1 MDKYLTKVGIDDM
14 ALYVPALYLPIDT
27 LATVRGIE
35 SAKLQKGLG
44 LKAMAMPDADEDAA
58 TMAANAALDLILKNQ
73 LDPRRIGRIYV
84 GTESALDGAKP
95 IASYVVEM
103 LTQYFE
109 KTYGADCLLQCD
121 VVDLTF
127 ACIGAVDALQNT
139 IDWASGA
146 PNRLGIVIA
155 TDFAKYELG
164 SGGEYTQGAGAIA
177 LLVKQQPRLLAF
189 GNDWGTATVS
199 VHDFFKPVREIKR
212 SALLAEAAQ
221 FLQHEGATEIEPA
234 PVKTSPAQGVFDS
247 TEEWVKIH
255 RDTPIFD
262 GQYSNQCYQERIR
275 QAYHSF
281 ISKALGYVNGHP
293 GPVFSGRWDR
303 LVFHLPYAYHARR
316 IFVEIYLEEAIKAGK
331 KMQIEQEVG
340 APVPEGDWENYLK
353 LVSKTPGYQAFVN
366 HHIEKG
372 ERLSSLI
379 GNIYTGSI
387 FLSLMSVLEADYQE
401 NTAIEG
407 KKLGFFAYGSGSKSK
422 VFEAEVQAE
431 WRTIVEKFSPTD
443 HLKNRQEMDYE
454 TYEKLHRGAVID
466 PLRAEK
472 GVFTLKKISNDA
484 LLPGVRTYQMEEIL
498 AISQRSF

>member
-1 MDKYLTKVGIDDM
+1 MNKPLTKVGIDDM

-35 SAKLQKGLG
+35 PAKLQKGLG
-44 LKAMAMPDADEDAA
+44 LKAMAMPNANEDAA

-73 LDPRRIGRIYV
+73 LDPRRIGRLYV

-103 LTQYFE
+103 LTQYFQE
-109 KTYGADCLLQCD
+109 TYGADCLLQCD

-139 IDWASGA
+139 MDWASGA
-146 PNRLGIVIA
+146 TDRLGIVIA

-164 SGGEYTQGAGAIA
+164 SGGEYTQGAGAVA
-177 LLVKQQPRLLAF
+177 LLIKQHPRLLAF

-199 VHDFFKPVREIKR
+199 VHDFFKPIRELKR
-212 SALLAEAAQ
+212 SAVLAEAAQ
-221 FLQHEGATEIEPA
+221 LLKHDAEIEVTTA
-234 PVKTSPAQGVFDS
+234 PVKTSPAQGVFDH
-247 TEEWVKIH
+247 TDEWVKIH

-262 GQYSNQCYQERIR
+262 GQYSNQCYQQRIR
-275 QAYHSF
+275 QAYHNF
-281 ISKALGYVNGHP
+281 ISQALGYANGHP

-316 IFVEIYLEEAIKAGK
+316 VFVEIYLEEAIKAGRK
-331 KMQIEQEVG
+331 AQIEQEVG
-340 APVPEGDWENYLK
+340 APVPENDRENYLK
-353 LVSKTPGYQAFVN
+353 LVSKTPSYQAFVN
-366 HHIEKG
+366 HYIEKG
-372 ERLSSLI
+372 ERLSSLV

-387 FLSLMSVLEADYQE
+387 FLALMSVLEADYQE
-401 NTAIEG
+401 DAMLEG

-431 WRTIVEKFSPTD
+431 WRAIVERFGLMDS
-443 HLKNRQEMDYE
+443 LENRQEIDYE
-454 TYEKLHRGAVID
+454 TYEKLHRGAYIA
-466 PLRAEK
+466 LMRSAK
-472 GVFTLKKISNDA
+472 GVFTLEKISNDP
-484 LLPGVRTYQMEEIL
+484 LLPGVRSYQMQETL
-498 AISQRSF
+498 ALSPR